1 MHAVF
6 ENKKRF
12 LRATALVLIIA
23 LFASCLYGC
32 GGSKE
37 DAELMGSYAS
47 SDNVVNYDVGAMQ
60 EASFAPMLSQWF
72 ICDITEDMMDR
83 DYVFDVDNPKAER
96 CAAFVFNRDTNE
108 LLFGY
113 NMFTPM
119 YPASVTKLLTTL
131 VVLQECD
138 LKETVTIDEEI
149 AAMKRGS
156 VAELNEGDVIT
167 VYNLLV
173 LVLTSSAN
181 NAAMALAK
189 YVAGSEEA
197 FVEKMN
203 DAMDN
208 LGVNNTSFLNASGL
222 HLPKHMTTAYDMY
235 IVYQEC
241 TMYSAFR
248 DIMKLTE
255 GEYDYTNAQ
264 GERGLRPYYTTNCF
278 KQSKEREKTKN
289 SRTYP
294 LPSGFKVLGGKTGT
308 TDYAGYCLIL
318 HVEDA
323 NGVEYIVGAFHCAT
337 EEKLYTKMYDLIDQY
352 CHSSQIS

>member
-1 MHAVF
+1 MHIFLKLRKMTAV
-6 ENKKRF
+6 
-12 LRATALVLIIA
+12 TALVLITVLLA
-23 LFASCLYGC
+23 ATLCGC
-32 GGSKE
+32 AGNSE
-37 DAELMGSYAS
+37 DTELMGSYAA
-47 SDNVVNYDVGAMQ
+47 SDNVINYDVGAMQ

-72 ICDITEDMMDR
+72 ICDITEDMMDTS
-83 DYVFDVDNPKAER
+83 YVFDENNTKLDK
-96 CAAFVFNRDTNE
+96 CAAFVVNRTTNE

-113 NMFTPM
+113 NMFTPI

>member
-1 MHAVF
+1 
-6 ENKKRF
+6 
-12 LRATALVLIIA
+12 
-23 LFASCLYGC
+23 
-32 GGSKE
+32 
-37 DAELMGSYAS
+37 
-47 SDNVVNYDVGAMQ
+47 
-60 EASFAPMLSQWF
+60 ML
-72 ICDITEDMMDR
+72 
-83 DYVFDVDNPKAER
+83 
-96 CAAFVFNRDTNE
+96 
-108 LLFGY
+108 
-113 NMFTPM
+113 TPV

-131 VVLQECD
+131 VVLQNCD
-138 LKETVTIDEEI
+138 LKDTVTIDSEV

-181 NAAMALAK
+181 NAAIALAR
-189 YVAGSEEA
+189 YVAGTEEA

-203 DAMDN
+203 DTMDN
-208 LGVNNTSFLNASGL
+208 LGVNNTNFLNASGL

-241 TMYSAFR
+241 TKYAAFR

-255 GEYDYTNAQ
+255 GEYDYTNAF

-289 SRTYP
+289 SRTYA
-294 LPSGFKVLGGKTGT
+294 LPPGFRILGGKTGT

-323 NGVEYIVGAFHCAT
+323 DGVEYILGCFHCAT
-337 EEKLYTKMYDLIDQY
+337 EEKLYNKMYDLMVQY
-352 CHSSQIS
+352 AHS

>member
-1 MHAVF
+1 MLLTAV
-6 ENKKRF
+6 
-12 LRATALVLIIA
+12 
-23 LFASCLYGC
+23 LFATVLYGC
-32 GGSKE
+32 GSSPE
-37 DAELMGSYAS
+37 DTELMGSYAA
-47 SDNVVNYDVGAMQ
+47 SDNVINYDVGAMQ
-60 EASFAPMLSQWF
+60 DATFAPMLSQWF

-83 DYVFDVDNPKAER
+83 NYVFDEDNPKAER
-96 CAAFVFNRDTNE
+96 CAAFVINRDTNE

-113 NMFTPM
+113 NMLTPVF
-119 YPASVTKLLTTL
+119 PASVTKLLTTL
-131 VVLQECD
+131 VVLQNCD
-138 LKETVTIDEEI
+138 LKDTVTIDSEV

-181 NAAMALAK
+181 NAAIALAR
-189 YVAGSEEA
+189 YVAGTEDA

-208 LGVNNTSFLNASGL
+208 LGVNNTNFLNASGL

-241 TMYSAFR
+241 TKYAAFR

-255 GEYDYTNAQ
+255 GEYDYTNAL

-289 SRTYP
+289 SRTYA
-294 LPSGFKVLGGKTGT
+294 LPPGFHVLGGKTGT

-323 NGVEYIVGAFHCAT
+323 DGVEYILGVFHCAT
-337 EEKLYTKMYDLIDQY
+337 EEKLYNKMYDLMVQY
-352 CHSSQIS
+352 AHS

>member
-1 MHAVF
+1 MISSFSKTKA
-6 ENKKRF
+6 R
-12 LRATALVLIIA
+12 LARITALVLTVVLFSA
-23 LFASCLYGC
+23 LLSGC
-32 GGSKE
+32 GSSPE
-37 DAELMGSYAS
+37 DTELMGSYSA
-47 SDNVVNYDVGAMQ
+47 SDNVINYDVGAMQ
-60 EASFAPMLSQWF
+60 DATFAPMLSQWF

-83 DYVFDVDNPKAER
+83 DYVFDEDNPKAER
-96 CAAFVFNRDTNE
+96 CAAFVINRDTNE

-113 NMFTPM
+113 NMLTPV

-131 VVLQECD
+131 VVLQNCD
-138 LKETVTIDEEI
+138 LKDTVTIDSEV

-181 NAAMALAK
+181 NAAIALAR
-189 YVAGSEEA
+189 YVAGAEEA

-203 DAMDN
+203 DTMDN
-208 LGVNNTSFLNASGL
+208 LGVNNTNFLNASGL

-241 TMYSAFR
+241 TKYAAFR

-255 GEYDYTNAQ
+255 GEYDYTNAF

-289 SRTYP
+289 SRTYA
-294 LPSGFKVLGGKTGT
+294 LPPGFHILGGKTGT

-323 NGVEYIVGAFHCAT
+323 DGVEYILGCFHCAT
-337 EEKLYTKMYDLIDQY
+337 EEKLYNKMYDLMVQY
-352 CHSSQIS
+352 AHS

>member
-1 MHAVF
+1 MSRTRY
-6 ENKKRF
+6 KRK
-12 LRATALVLIIA
+12 LLSVAAYVLIAA
-23 LFASCLYGC
+23 LFTSTLCGC
-32 GGSKE
+32 GGNDE
-37 DAELMGSYAS
+37 ATELMGSYAAA
-47 SDNVVNYDVGAMQ
+47 DNVINYDVGAMQ

-72 ICDITEDMMDR
+72 ICDITEDMMNR
-83 DYVFDVDNPKAER
+83 DYVFDPDNTKLER
-96 CAAFVFNRDTNE
+96 AAAFVINRSTNE

-113 NMFTPM
+113 NMLTPV

-131 VVLQECD
+131 VVLRECD
-138 LKETVTIDEEI
+138 LKDTVTIDAEI

-189 YVAGSEEA
+189 YVAGSEDA

-203 DAMDN
+203 QVMDD
-208 LGVNNTSFLNASGL
+208 LGVNNTNFLNASGL
-222 HLPKHMTTAYDMY
+222 HLAKHMTTAYDMY

-255 GEYDYTNAQ
+255 GEYDYTNAN
-264 GERGLRPYYTTNCF
+264 GERGLRPYFTTNCF
-278 KQSKEREKTKN
+278 KPSKEREKTKN

-294 LPSGFKVLGGKTGT
+294 LPEGFRILGGKTGT

-318 HVEDA
+318 HVADA
-323 NGVEYIVGAFHCAT
+323 EGTEYILGAFHCAT
-337 EEKLYTKMYDLIDQY
+337 EEKLYTKMYDLIAQY
-352 CHSSQIS
+352 CKPSE

>member
-1 MHAVF
+1 MISSFSKTKA
-6 ENKKRF
+6 R
-12 LRATALVLIIA
+12 LARITAFVLTVVLFSA
-23 LFASCLYGC
+23 LLSGC
-32 GGSKE
+32 GSSPE
-37 DAELMGSYAS
+37 DTELMGSYSA
-47 SDNVVNYDVGAMQ
+47 SDNVINYDVGAMQ
-60 EASFAPMLSQWF
+60 DATFAPMLSQWF

-83 DYVFDVDNPKAER
+83 DYVFDEDNPKAER
-96 CAAFVFNRDTNE
+96 CAAFVINRDTNE

-113 NMFTPM
+113 NMLTPV

-131 VVLQECD
+131 VVLQNCD
-138 LKETVTIDEEI
+138 LKDTVTIDSEV

-181 NAAMALAK
+181 NAAIALAR
-189 YVAGSEEA
+189 YVAGTEEA

-203 DAMDN
+203 DTMDN
-208 LGVNNTSFLNASGL
+208 LGVNNTNFLNASGL

-241 TMYSAFR
+241 TKYAAFR

-255 GEYDYTNAQ
+255 GEYDYTNAF

-289 SRTYP
+289 SRTYA
-294 LPSGFKVLGGKTGT
+294 LPPGFHILGGKTGT

-323 NGVEYIVGAFHCAT
+323 DGVEYILGCFHCAT
-337 EEKLYTKMYDLIDQY
+337 EEKLYNKMYDLMVQY
-352 CHSSQIS
+352 AHS